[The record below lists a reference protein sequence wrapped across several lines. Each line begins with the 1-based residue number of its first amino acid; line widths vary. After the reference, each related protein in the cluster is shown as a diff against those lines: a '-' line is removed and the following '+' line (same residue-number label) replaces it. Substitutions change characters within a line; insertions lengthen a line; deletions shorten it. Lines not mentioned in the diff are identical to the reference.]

1 MTYHYKHRQRGIGFI
16 SLLLMVAVLGMG
28 AVVAAQTIPTLI
40 EYFAV
45 QRAVQKAASSGQSPA
60 DIRASFDKARQIDDI
75 QSITGADLEISKQ
88 GDKAVVAFNYV
99 REIHLV
105 GPAWLTMK
113 YQGQSK

>member
-1 MTYHYKHRQRGIGFI
+1 MAYHYKLRQRGMGFI
-16 SLLLMVAVLGMG
+16 SLLLLVAVLGIG
-28 AVVAAQTIPTLI
+28 VLVGAQTIPTLI

-45 QRAVQKAASSGQSPA
+45 QKAVQKAALLGQNPA
-60 DIRASFDKARQIDDI
+60 DIRASFDKARQIEDI

>member
-1 MTYHYKHRQRGIGFI
+1 MASHYRLRQRGIGFI
-16 SLLLMVAVLGMG
+16 SLLLLVAVLGMG
-28 AVVAAQTIPTLI
+28 AMVAAQTIPTLI

-45 QRAVQKAASSGQSPA
+45 QKAVQKAALSGLTPA
-60 DIRASFDKARQIDDI
+60 DIRASFDKAAQIDDI
-75 QSITGADLEISKQ
+75 QSITSKDLEISKQ